1 LKTDAKGAQTPMKIL
16 LIDDEQLDVFIA
28 QKLLSLEFDT
38 TGIASYGQALQW
50 AKENHFDVVL
60 IDYYLEDGKLGK
72 DMLREL
78 LAIKGKAFKP
88 YLLTNYVDG
97 QEYEGL
103 KRDGFL
109 AIIEKP
115 LTLEKF
121 KQQLQLS

>member
-1 LKTDAKGAQTPMKIL
+1 MKIL

>member
-1 LKTDAKGAQTPMKIL
+1 
-16 LIDDEQLDVFIA
+16 
-28 QKLLSLEFDT
+28 
-38 TGIASYGQALQW
+38 
-50 AKENHFDVVL
+50 
-60 IDYYLEDGKLGK
+60 
-72 DMLREL
+72 MLREL

>member
-1 LKTDAKGAQTPMKIL
+1 MKIL
-16 LIDDEQLDVFIA
+16 LIDDEHLDVFIA

-38 TGIASYGQALQW
+38 TGISSYSQALQW
-50 AKENHFDVVL
+50 AKENDFDVAL

-72 DMLREL
+72 DMLRDL
-78 LAIKGKAFKP
+78 IAVKGKVFKP
-88 YLLTNYVDG
+88 YLLTNYVDS

-115 LTLEKF
+115 LTLDKF